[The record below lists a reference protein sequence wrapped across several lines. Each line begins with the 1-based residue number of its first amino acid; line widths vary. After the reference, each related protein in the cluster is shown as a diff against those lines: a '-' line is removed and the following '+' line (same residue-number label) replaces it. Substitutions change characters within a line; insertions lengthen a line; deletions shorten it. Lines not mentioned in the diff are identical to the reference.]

1 MYKILCIGKI
11 KEKYLVDGIN
21 EYKKR
26 IEGFQKFEIT
36 ELKEINTSDT
46 QKNIEQEGKLIL
58 DKISKDDYIIT
69 LEILGNKLDSV
80 AFSNHLEK
88 LATYGNS
95 HITFIIGGSNGLSQE
110 VKKRS
115 NYKLSFSDMTF
126 PHQLMRLILVEQIYR
141 ALTIINHKEYHK

>member
-1 MYKILCIGKI
+1 MYKIICIGKI
-11 KEKYLVDGIN
+11 KEKYLIDGIN

-26 IEGFQKFEIT
+26 IEGYTKFEIL
-36 ELKEINTSDT
+36 ELKEFNTSDT
-46 QKNIEQEGKLIL
+46 IKNIENEGKVIL
-58 DKISKDDYIIT
+58 EKIRKEDYVIT

-80 AFSNHLEK
+80 AFSKHLEK
-88 LATYGNS
+88 ITTYGTSN
-95 HITFIIGGSNGLSQE
+95 IIFVIGGSNGLSDE

-141 ALTIINHKEYHK
+141 SLTILNNKEYHK